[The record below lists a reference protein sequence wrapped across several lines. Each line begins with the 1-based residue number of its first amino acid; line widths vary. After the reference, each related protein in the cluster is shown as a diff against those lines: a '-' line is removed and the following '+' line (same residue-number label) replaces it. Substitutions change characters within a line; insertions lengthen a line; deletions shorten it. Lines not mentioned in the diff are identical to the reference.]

1 MRLYLDEDSASTL
14 LVQLLRSAGHDV
26 QTPREAGMIG
36 EDDAVQFTHAIQ
48 EDRVL
53 LTRNHDDFRNLHNLA
68 TALRGHHPG
77 LFVVCKENNPKRDL
91 TARGVVRA
99 IGKLQAAGC
108 ACRGPIHHP
117 KLVALRYSSFRAAV
131 YYPLRSTK

>member
-14 LVQLLRSAGHDV
+14 LVQLLRSVGHNV
-26 QTPREAGMIG
+26 ETPTEAGMIG

-48 EDRVL
+48 EARVF

-77 LFVVCKENNPKRDL
+77 VLVVCKENNPKRDL
-91 TARGVVRA
+91 TARGIVGA
-99 IGKLQAAGC
+99 IGKLLAAG
-108 ACRGPIHHP
+108 
-117 KLVALRYSSFRAAV
+117 VAVADRFTILNAWR
-131 YYPLRSTK
+131 

>member
-14 LVQLLRSAGHDV
+14 LVQLLRTAGHDV
-26 QTPREAGMIG
+26 QTPSEADMIG
-36 EDDAVQFTHAIQ
+36 QDDAVQWLHAVR

-68 TALRGHHPG
+68 AALRGHHPG

-91 TARGVVRA
+91 TARGIVRA
-99 IGKLQAAGC
+99 IDKLLTAGM
-108 ACRGPIHHP
+108 A
-117 KLVALRYSSFRAAV
+117 VADQFTILNAWR
-131 YYPLRSTK
+131 

>member
-14 LVQLLRSAGHDV
+14 LAQFLRSAGHDV
-26 QTPREAGMIG
+26 QTPAEAGMIG
-36 EDDAVQFTHAIQ
+36 EDDPVQFTYAIR

-77 LFVVCKENNPKRDL
+77 LIVVCKENNPKRDL
-91 TARGVVRA
+91 TTRGIIQA
-99 IGKLQAAGC
+99 IGKLLASGVT
-108 ACRGPIHHP
+108 
-117 KLVALRYSSFRAAV
+117 VADQFTILNQWR
-131 YYPLRSTK
+131 

>member
-26 QTPREAGMIG
+26 ETPAEASMIG
-36 EDDAVQFTHAIQ
+36 QDDAVQFTHAVQ

-77 LFVVCKENNPKRDL
+77 IFVVCKENNPRRDL
-91 TARGVVRA
+91 TPGGIVRA
-99 IGKLQAAGC
+99 ISKLLAAGV
-108 ACRGPIHHP
+108 P
-117 KLVALRYSSFRAAV
+117 VADQFTILNHWR
-131 YYPLRSTK
+131 